1 MQLSLQEPRLTESR
15 RSASSVLNS
24 AALDYI
30 FFRGLAEERSNRER
44 KITNEKIFL
53 CDFLYGR
60 ANLKG
65 FLIGEGSVKSVE
77 LISIILDLLNEFIF
91 DR

>member
-24 AALDYI
+24 NALDYI

-44 KITNEKIFL
+44 EITNEKIFL

-60 ANLKG
+60 ANVKG

-77 LISIILDLLNEFIF
+77 LISRSFWIS
-91 DR
+91 